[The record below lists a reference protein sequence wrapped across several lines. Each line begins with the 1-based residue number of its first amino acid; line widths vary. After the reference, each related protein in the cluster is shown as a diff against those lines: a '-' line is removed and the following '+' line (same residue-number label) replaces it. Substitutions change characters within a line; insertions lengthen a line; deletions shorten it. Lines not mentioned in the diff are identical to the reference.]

1 MTISTDAKSASL
13 VETSMADFVST
24 HPGLRYVFFGGKG
37 GVGKTVMAGMNA
49 VHLAK
54 GGKRTLLAST
64 NPVHSL
70 SGLLGQ
76 DVFGKPTAVNG
87 VDNLWAYEIDTSDAI
102 ERSKREIREK
112 IQWFLKFAEISTKAD
127 EFVEAATMNPAFEE
141 SAMFE
146 NMVDL
151 MFKDEY
157 DVYVFDTAPTA
168 NARRLLGM
176 SKVYGL
182 WVEKML
188 KSREEA
194 QSLREA
200 LSFTKKKEED
210 PLMLYLVDFRERIS
224 HARELLTDPE
234 RTAFFFVTLPEAL
247 PIAVIRRFIDW
258 FTDFGIP
265 VGGVVVNMVIRPE
278 VGETSPDFVRNRI
291 DMQAGYLDEIGERF
305 PGQVRAVVPL
315 FDSDIRGVP
324 SVARA
329 SEAVF
334 G

>member
-1 MTISTDAKSASL
+1 
-13 VETSMADFVST
+13 MAAFLEA
-24 HPGLRYVFFGGKG
+24 HPGLRYTFFGGKG
-37 GVGKTVMAGMNA
+37 GVGKTVMAGVTG
-49 VHLAK
+49 VHLA
-54 GGKRTLLAST
+54 GSGKRTLLAST

-76 DVFGKPTAVNG
+76 DVFGKPTPVNG
-87 VDNLWAYEIDTSDAI
+87 VDNLWAYEIDTRDAI

-157 DVYVFDTAPTA
+157 DAYVFDTAPTA

-200 LSFTKKKEED
+200 LSFTKKKEDD
-210 PLMLYLVDFRERIS
+210 PLMAYLVDFRERIR
-224 HARELLTDPE
+224 HARELLTDPA

-265 VGGVVVNMVIRPE
+265 VGGVIVNMVIRPE
-278 VGETSPDFVRNRI
+278 TGEAAPDFVRNRI
-291 DMQAGYLDEIGERF
+291 EMQAGYLDEIERVFDGE
-305 PGQVRAVVPL
+305 VRAVVPL

-324 SVARA
+324 SLEKAARNLFA
-329 SEAVF
+329 
-334 G
+334 